1 MHRRNMLW
9 GAVSAIGAA
18 FAASRAGA
26 ATEPAAQPG

>member
-18 FAASRAGA
+18 FAASRTGA
-26 ATEPAAQPG
+26 ATNRRLKPG